1 MKCIDFLTDR
11 NVILKSREV
20 FPTSRKTLI
29 QNHLLFEKFLKEK
42 EEKEKLRNGE
52 K

>member
-29 QNHLLFEKFLKEK
+29 QNHLLYEEFLKEMERK
-42 EEKEKLRNGE
+42 K
-52 K
+52 